1 MLFVARSSL
10 ATAARRST
18 AQNIVLRQQ
27 RLSER
32 RNNRTLSRLSSLSLT
47 SQVRNTSPFQKQPE
61 KDYPDG
67 RTFPNLFDA
76 HPPFQ
81 IDGNFGATAGIMEML
96 MQSEYD
102 VNNGIT
108 TISLLPAL
116 PDMWK
121 EGSIKGLRTRGGN
134 VIDIVW
140 KDGKLSSA
148 TITPKATG
156 IIKVRTKTP
165 IAKARLVMTYDSI
178 GVYEYEISVEAGKRY
193 NM

>member
-1 MLFVARSSL
+1 MARSSL

-165 IAKARLVMTYDSI
+165 IAKARLVKTYDSI

>member
-148 TITPKATG
+148 TITPKASG

-165 IAKARLVMTYDSI
+165 IAKARLVKTYDSI

>member
-1 MLFVARSSL
+1 MPSAEWSSL
-10 ATAARRST
+10 ATAVRRGIVQS
-18 AQNIVLRQQ
+18 IVLRQQ

-165 IAKARLVMTYDSI
+165 IAKARLVKTYDSI

>member
-165 IAKARLVMTYDSI
+165 IAKARLVKTYDSI

>member
-1 MLFVARSSL
+1 MLFVARNSL

-18 AQNIVLRQQ
+18 AQNILLRQQ

-165 IAKARLVMTYDSI
+165 IAKARLVKTYDSI

>member
-108 TISLLPAL
+108 TVSLLPAL

-165 IAKARLVMTYDSI
+165 IAKARLVKTYDSI

>member
-47 SQVRNTSPFQKQPE
+47 SQVRNTSPFQKQHE

-165 IAKARLVMTYDSI
+165 IAKARLVKTYDSI

>member
-81 IDGNFGATAGIMEML
+81 SDGNFGATAGIMEML

-165 IAKARLVMTYDSI
+165 IAKARLVKTYDSI

>member
-76 HPPFQ
+76 HPLFQ

-165 IAKARLVMTYDSI
+165 IAKARLVKTYDSI

>member
-47 SQVRNTSPFQKQPE
+47 LQVRNTSPFQKQPE

-165 IAKARLVMTYDSI
+165 IAKARLVKTYDSI

>member
-1 MLFVARSSL
+1 MLSAARSSL
-10 ATAARRST
+10 ATAVRRSI
-18 AQNIVLRQQ
+18 AQNIVPRQQ
-27 RLSER
+27 RLSAR
-32 RNNRTLSRLSSLSLT
+32 RNSRTLSRLSSLSLT

-108 TISLLPAL
+108 TVSLLPAL

-165 IAKARLVMTYDSI
+165 IAKARLVKTYDSI

>member
-134 VIDIVW
+134 VIDIVC

-165 IAKARLVMTYDSI
+165 IAKARLVKTYDSI

-193 NM
+193 SM

>member
-165 IAKARLVMTYDSI
+165 IAKARLVKTYDSI
-178 GVYEYEISVEAGKRY
+178 GVYESEISVEAGKRY

>member
-1 MLFVARSSL
+1 M
-10 ATAARRST
+10 
-18 AQNIVLRQQ
+18 
-27 RLSER
+27 
-32 RNNRTLSRLSSLSLT
+32 T
-47 SQVRNTSPFQKQPE
+47 SQVRNTSPFPKQPE

-165 IAKARLVMTYDSI
+165 IAKARLVKTYDSI

>member
-10 ATAARRST
+10 ATAAGRST

-165 IAKARLVMTYDSI
+165 IAKARLVKTYDSI

>member
-156 IIKVRTKTP
+156 IIKVRTKTS
-165 IAKARLVMTYDSI
+165 IAKARLVKTYDSI